1 MTDPTPTPQEVIAV
15 AQSGNTG
22 AVKTVTDIRIEQL
35 EAKLTARFDAKLTAR
50 FDALEKENAELR
62 KANAELY
69 AYANSLAQQN
79 SPQPA
84 PAPAPTPSPT
94 QSPVAAVAVPD
105 PNAEAVKAEQEK
117 SEQAMLDIALAKL
130 GYKRDTDNSGM

>member
-35 EAKLTARFDAKLTAR
+35 EAKLTAR

-84 PAPAPTPSPT
+84 PAPAPTPSPA
-94 QSPVAAVAVPD
+94 QSPVAAAAVPD
-105 PNAEAVKAEQEK
+105 PNAEAAKAEQER

-130 GYKRDTDNSGM
+130 GYKREPDNSGM

>member
-35 EAKLTARFDAKLTAR
+35 EAKLTAR

>member
-35 EAKLTARFDAKLTAR
+35 EAKLTAR

-84 PAPAPTPSPT
+84 PAPAPTPSPA
-94 QSPVAAVAVPD
+94 QSPVAAAAVPD
-105 PNAEAVKAEQEK
+105 PNAEAAKAEQEK

>member
-35 EAKLTARFDAKLTAR
+35 EAKLTARFDA
-50 FDALEKENAELR
+50 LEKENAELR

-69 AYANSLAQQN
+69 AYANSLAQQQN

-84 PAPAPTPSPT
+84 PAPAPTPSPA
-94 QSPVAAVAVPD
+94 QSPVAAAAVPD
-105 PNAEAVKAEQEK
+105 PNAEAAKAEQER